1 MAPIIPDQALP
12 RRSESGMTTRAVNA
26 AAGVILAAMQ
36 QDRRTPT
43 GLAIALDSACLLNSP
58 EHAAEVVELRAEN
71 TELKE
76 QRERRRIRLIALQN
90 DAMDMR
96 GSLAP
101 NGEERKVPFPLGKT
115 LTPAVDWLIAR
126 VAELEAAAYGDAE
139 VRLLNPVEQIQH
151 LHACVAAQMSRADTL
166 DRLCREQRARADQ
179 AEEQLAAKDRPVDE
193 DPIVYALTDKAAQ
206 LPAAPRVRHLREL
219 LDRQCDQTEADGITR
234 RIAPTQALQ
243 LEDPH
248 DSPLHHTYRVGHD
261 LPTTGGAS

>member
-12 RRSESGMTTRAVNA
+12 HRSESGMTTRAVNA

-58 EHAAEVVELRAEN
+58 EHAAEVAKLQA
-71 TELKE
+71 
-76 QRERRRIRLIALQN
+76 RI
-90 DAMDMR
+90 
-96 GSLAP
+96 
-101 NGEERKVPFPLGKT
+101 
-115 LTPAVDWLIAR
+115 
-126 VAELEAAAYGDAE
+126 AELEAAAYGDAE

-151 LHACVAAQMSRADTL
+151 LHACVTAQMSRADTL
-166 DRLCREQRARADQ
+166 DRLCREQRERADA
-179 AEEQLAAKDRPVDE
+179 AEGRVAEYERPADE
-193 DPIVYALTDKAAQ
+193 DPTAYTLTDKAAQ

>member
-1 MAPIIPDQALP
+1 
-12 RRSESGMTTRAVNA
+12 MTTRAVNA

-36 QDRRTPT
+36 QGRQTPT

-58 EHAAEVVELRAEN
+58 EHAAEVAKLQA
-71 TELKE
+71 
-76 QRERRRIRLIALQN
+76 RI
-90 DAMDMR
+90 
-96 GSLAP
+96 
-101 NGEERKVPFPLGKT
+101 
-115 LTPAVDWLIAR
+115 
-126 VAELEAAAYGDAE
+126 AELEAVAYGDAE
-139 VRLLNPVEQIQH
+139 VRLLNPVEQMRH

>member
-58 EHAAEVVELRAEN
+58 EHAAEVAKLQA
-71 TELKE
+71 
-76 QRERRRIRLIALQN
+76 RI
-90 DAMDMR
+90 
-96 GSLAP
+96 
-101 NGEERKVPFPLGKT
+101 
-115 LTPAVDWLIAR
+115 
-126 VAELEAAAYGDAE
+126 AELEAAAYGDAE

-166 DRLCREQRARADQ
+166 DRLCREQRAQADQ

-261 LPTTGGAS
+261 LSTTGGAS

>member
-58 EHAAEVVELRAEN
+58 EHAAEVAKLQA
-71 TELKE
+71 
-76 QRERRRIRLIALQN
+76 RI
-90 DAMDMR
+90 
-96 GSLAP
+96 
-101 NGEERKVPFPLGKT
+101 
-115 LTPAVDWLIAR
+115 
-126 VAELEAAAYGDAE
+126 AELEAAAYGDAE

-261 LPTTGGAS
+261 LPTTDGAS